1 MPTKIGV
8 WNEAIAILGRQ
19 PLTSTTATDDAS
31 RQLADLWTRV
41 PTAVLEEA
49 DWNSCIE
56 RVRLA
61 RLDATP
67 AHGYDYYYQMP
78 TNWLRIVQ
86 VNDSGEEDSP
96 FENWKQEAERIAT
109 NAEAI
114 YLWFV
119 ASTSIDNPAD
129 WSQALADYVSGVMA
143 HRAAPRLAPGMVD
156 YAGSEMKRR
165 RKLAMALDA
174 KNNRPRRHVPGR
186 WVRARLGGIRNATEQ
201 GR

>member
-1 MPTKIGV
+1 MPTKIGI
-8 WNEAIAILGRQ
+8 WNEALAILGRQ

-31 RQLADLWTRV
+31 RQLTDLWTRV
-41 PTAVLEEA
+41 PTAVLEEQS
-49 DWNSCIE
+49 WNSCIE

-61 RLDATP
+61 RLDDVP

-78 TNWLRIVQ
+78 SSWARIIQ
-86 VNDSGEEDSP
+86 VNDTGEEDSP
-96 FENWKQEAERIAT
+96 FETWKQEGEKIAT
-109 NAEAI
+109 NASAI

-119 ASTSIDNPAD
+119 ATTTIDNPAN
-129 WSQALADYVSGVMA
+129 WSQALADYVAAEMA
-143 HRAAPRLAPGMVD
+143 KRAAPRLAPGMLD
-156 YAGSEMKRR
+156 HAESERKRR

-174 KNNRPRRHVPGR
+174 KNNRPTRHAPGR